1 MRKGILYGVLLA
13 AALLAPTDD
22 VELGKMK
29 PVETV
34 SIRTQEGRVLIE
46 TDTEDMGSGETFK
59 EALKDLE
66 KTTPGRI
73 YLDTA
78 QYLLIGEEAEGMV
91 PELEAMLKDGTRLC
105 KREGEVDMKTVGE
118 YLRQHTPEMK
128 LKKWKQ
134 GDRLEVLTAENGRLK
149 LK

>member
-1 MRKGILYGVLLA
+1 VRKGILYGVLLA

-22 VELGKMK
+22 VKLGKMK

-46 TDTEDMGSGETFK
+46 TDREDMGSGETFK

-128 LKKWKQ
+128 LKNWKQ

>member
-22 VELGKMK
+22 VKLGKMK

-128 LKKWKQ
+128 LKNWKQ

>member
-128 LKKWKQ
+128 LKNWKQ
-134 GDRLEVLTAENGRLK
+134 EDRLQVLTAENGRLK

>member
-1 MRKGILYGVLLA
+1 VRKGILYGVLLA

-22 VELGKMK
+22 VKLGKMK

-128 LKKWKQ
+128 LKNWKQ

>member
-1 MRKGILYGVLLA
+1 MRKGIIYGALLT
-13 AALLAPTDD
+13 AALLVPSND

-29 PVETV
+29 SVETV
-34 SIRTQEGRVLIE
+34 SIRCEKGFVVVE
-46 TDTEDMGSGETFK
+46 TDTEDMGSGETLT

-66 KTTPGRI
+66 ETTPGRI

-78 QYLLIGEEAEGMV
+78 QYLLIGGEAEGMV
-91 PELEAMLKDGTRLC
+91 SQLKVMLKEGTRLC

-118 YLRQHTPEMK
+118 YLRHHTPEMK
-128 LKKWKQ
+128 LKNWKQ
-134 GDRLEVLTAENGRLK
+134 GDRLQVLTAENGRLK

>member
-1 MRKGILYGVLLA
+1 VRKGILYGVLLA

-22 VELGKMK
+22 VKLGKMK

-73 YLDTA
+73 NLDTA
-78 QYLLIGEEAEGMV
+78 QYLLRGGEAEGMV

-128 LKKWKQ
+128 LKNWKQ

>member
-46 TDTEDMGSGETFK
+46 TDTEDMGSGETLK

-78 QYLLIGEEAEGMV
+78 QYLLIEEEAEGMV

-128 LKKWKQ
+128 LKNWKQ
-134 GDRLEVLTAENGRLK
+134 GDRLQVLTAENGRLK